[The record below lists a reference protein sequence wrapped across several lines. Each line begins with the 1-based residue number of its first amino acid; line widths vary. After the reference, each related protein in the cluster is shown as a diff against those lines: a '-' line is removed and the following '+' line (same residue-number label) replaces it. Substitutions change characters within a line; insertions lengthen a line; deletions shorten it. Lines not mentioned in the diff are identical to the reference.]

1 MSGPR
6 RLSGLSLRTQL
17 LALTLAVVG
26 LLVLVTAIASTAVLR
41 TYLVDRIDTQL
52 AQSLRTLDGP
62 RRPGGRPGPVRDVA
76 VTTLRYDAAGTLQR
90 PDARRLLVQGGPEI
104 DNAAD
109 LPATPVSL
117 PGTAGEGRWRVLA
130 SDTDRNGGR
139 TVVAVSLDGVRDTSS
154 RLLLIDATI
163 GLVALVGAG
172 LVVLFAVRRSLAPLV
187 AVEQT
192 AEAIAAGDLTRRVDG
207 GDPRTEVG
215 SLAASFNAM
224 VERFESA
231 YTAQQQSESAARASE
246 ERMRRFVG
254 DASHELRTPLTS
266 IRGFAELFRQGA
278 ASEPDQLARVMRRIE
293 DEAARMGLLVEDLL
307 LLARLDQQR
316 PLRHEPVD
324 LLALAADAV
333 HDATAAHPAHSV
345 QLAPSIGTEPTVLGD
360 DARLR
365 QVIGNLVTNAVVH
378 TPAGSRVGVG
388 VEVRDGEVL
397 LRVSDDGPGMTPGVA
412 DRVFER
418 FYRADTSRTRG
429 SGAPGGAGLGLSIVA
444 ALVAAHDG
452 AVRVQ
457 SSPGRGTTFEVALP
471 AASKMPGAEPVS

>member
-1 MSGPR
+1 M
-6 RLSGLSLRTQL
+6 
-17 LALTLAVVG
+17 
-26 LLVLVTAIASTAVLR
+26 
-41 TYLVDRIDTQL
+41 
-52 AQSLRTLDGP
+52 
-62 RRPGGRPGPVRDVA
+62 RDVA
-76 VTTLRYDAAGTLQR
+76 VTTLRYDNAGNLVR
-90 PDARRLLVQGGPEI
+90 PDARRLLLQGGPEI
-104 DNAAD
+104 ADAAA
-109 LPATPVSL
+109 LPTTPVSL
-117 PGTAGEGRWRVLA
+117 PGTSGQGRWRVLA
-130 SDTDRNGGR
+130 SDGDRGASR

-163 GLVALVGAG
+163 GLVALTGAG
-172 LVVLFAVRRSLAPLV
+172 LLVLFAVRRSLAPLV

-207 GDPRTEVG
+207 GHPRTEVG

-278 ASEPDQLARVMRRIE
+278 ATDPDQLARVMRRIE

-316 PLRHEPVD
+316 PLRLEPVD

-333 HDATAAHPAHSV
+333 HDAAAVHPDHSV
-345 QLAPSIGTEPTVLGD
+345 QLAPSVGTAPTVLGD

-378 TPAGSRVGVG
+378 TPAGSRVEVA
-388 VEVRDGEVL
+388 VEVRAGEGTGMGEVL
-397 LRVSDDGPGMTPGVA
+397 LRVSDDGPGLTPDVA

-429 SGAPGGAGLGLSIVA
+429 SGAAGGAGLGLSIVA
-444 ALVAAHDG
+444 VLVSAHAG
-452 AVRVQ
+452 AVGVH
-457 SSPGRGTTFEVALP
+457 SAPGRGTTFEVTLP
-471 AASKMPGAEPVS
+471 AA